1 MDPNS
6 LFVTK
11 NGERKSQPRAP
22 KVLPVYECT
31 YQRPLQHLIVKLD
44 ATQSLIRNKNSHNP
58 PCGIIS
64 TQAEM
69 ATRNFSLTCVKDVA
83 SLTENGTSRTLARV
97 LASSVF
103 PVFWL
108 LKGATKI
115 DKSPYLNQ
123 LALYKEN
130 CHIERCNTE
139 SGNTHRTRIL
149 LFSNVGAA
157 YRS

>member
-6 LFVTK
+6 LLVTE

-44 ATQSLIRNKNSHNP
+44 ATQSLLRNKNSHNP

-64 TQAEM
+64 TQAAM

-83 SLTENGTSRTLARV
+83 SRTEYGTSRTLARV

-103 PVFWL
+103 PMLFL
-108 LKGATKI
+108 LSSAI
-115 DKSPYLNQ
+115 NIYQ
-123 LALYKEN
+123 
-130 CHIERCNTE
+130 
-139 SGNTHRTRIL
+139 
-149 LFSNVGAA
+149 
-157 YRS
+157 